1 MAVKRK
7 IDGRKVSS
15 SAEPRPNILFR
26 CIRPGMG
33 CGFRGHRDVASL
45 EQKPT
50 EVACQ
55 HERIGSCPYRVDK
68 ICRTDQREGGSSPFG
83 QCNGSV
89 TYSETR
95 RHSLVLPLQGD
106 EDSAF
111 VAKAKS
117 DTSIDKVCSR
127 ETKYKG
133 RLAQLQEASD
143 LYGMYFAPHGM
154 STNVEVLGNSAGR
167 PICHSQEQQT
177 SNLLFFSSGLQ
188 AWATDAMV
196 QNWENLDVY
205 AFPPFKIVR
214 EVLNKLGTYKNI
226 RMTLIAPFWP
236 SRE

>member
-89 TYSETR
+89 TYSKQGGTHSFSLYKATR
-95 RHSLVLPLQGD
+95 ILLLWLKQNQTQVLTRFVQGKLNIRADLLSCRKQVISTECTLHPMVCRQMWKCWGIPLVDLFATAKNNRLPIYCSSVPDFRLGLRMPWFRIGRIWTCTPSRHS
-106 EDSAF
+106 
-111 VAKAKS
+111 
-117 DTSIDKVCSR
+117 R
-127 ETKYKG
+127 
-133 RLAQLQEASD
+133 
-143 LYGMYFAPHGM
+143 
-154 STNVEVLGNSAGR
+154 
-167 PICHSQEQQT
+167 
-177 SNLLFFSSGLQ
+177 
-188 AWATDAMV
+188 
-196 QNWENLDVY
+196 
-205 AFPPFKIVR
+205 
-214 EVLNKLGTYKNI
+214 
-226 RMTLIAPFWP
+226 
-236 SRE
+236 